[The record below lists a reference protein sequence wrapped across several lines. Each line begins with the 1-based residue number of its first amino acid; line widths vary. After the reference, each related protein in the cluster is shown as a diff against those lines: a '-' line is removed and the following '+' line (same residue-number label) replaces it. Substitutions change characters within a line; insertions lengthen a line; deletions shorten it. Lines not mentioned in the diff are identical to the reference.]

1 MWGVCTRTVAKV
13 RMMRPCGLVKS
24 CHLVK
29 PVSATLVAGRH
40 LTQQEGL
47 PSLSVPPLQQT
58 CERYLIALEPIM
70 EVDELKRAKQLVEEF
85 QKPGGIGERLQRGL
99 ERKARNT
106 ENWSSDRLVGEYL
119 KNRKPLVVHSN
130 VGTFLPPTSQAVRDK
145 WGQMRSAAKV
155 IASVLD
161 LKSMIDN
168 DTLPVEYMRGMPLCM
183 KPYHQ
188 MLSSCRIPGLE
199 KDSLVYY
206 AKSSSPPKH
215 ITVVHNS
222 EFFVL
227 DVYHSDGTPLTV
239 DQLCVQLEK
248 ISNASLQTSMEPV
261 GILTTQYRGSWN
273 KTYINLIKDET
284 NKESVSA
291 IERGI
296 FTLCLDGPMPQL
308 SDDMYDIS
316 AAKQI
321 LHGGGSQWNS
331 GNRWFDK
338 ALQII
343 VGEDGTCGIN
353 CVHTITDGTI
363 QMALVDYFAAHMK
376 KSEIMQSPMVPLP
389 MPQKLHFN
397 ITPEIKKDIEETKH
411 SMDILAQDLDL
422 RVKVF
427 DHFGKNVI
435 KALKMSPDAFIQ
447 MAIQLAYYR
456 MYQRCS
462 SVFEA
467 ASLRM
472 FRMGRTEGIRATSSA
487 SAAFVKAFDDPR
499 KQNTE
504 KVDLLEKAVKV
515 HTSLSYMAVIGQGI
529 DEHLEGLKTQAIE
542 EKIPMPDFFT
552 DISYTKAFDYDL
564 STSQVPSRNGCL
576 PVTCVDKPN
585 GYDLSY
591 TFMNDRI
598 NFVATA
604 IKSCKETNAAHL
616 IQALEDTLLDM
627 RTLLEQTPRV

>member
-222 EFFVL
+222 E
-227 DVYHSDGTPLTV
+227 
-239 DQLCVQLEK
+239 
-248 ISNASLQTSMEPV
+248 
-261 GILTTQYRGSWN
+261 
-273 KTYINLIKDET
+273 
-284 NKESVSA
+284 
-291 IERGI
+291 
-296 FTLCLDGPMPQL
+296 
-308 SDDMYDIS
+308 
-316 AAKQI
+316 
-321 LHGGGSQWNS
+321 
-331 GNRWFDK
+331 
-338 ALQII
+338 II